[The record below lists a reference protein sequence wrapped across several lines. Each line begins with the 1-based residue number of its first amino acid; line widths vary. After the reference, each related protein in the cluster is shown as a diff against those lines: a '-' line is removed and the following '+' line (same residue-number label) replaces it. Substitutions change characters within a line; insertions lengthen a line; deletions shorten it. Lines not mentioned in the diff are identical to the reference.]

1 MEFRILGPLEVLEH
15 GVSIDVVAGKQ
26 RALLADLLLNANRA
40 VPVTHLVDDL
50 WGDRVPETAVKAVQV
65 NVSKLRKA
73 LPSGRLRTHGRGYV
87 LEVGDGEFD
96 LMEFTRLDEA
106 GRQALA
112 GGDVESAARLLAEAL
127 ALWRGPALAEI
138 DEPFAEIEAP
148 RLEELRLGCVE
159 QRVEADLRLGR
170 HAALIP
176 ELEVLAAAQPVRES
190 LRSQLM
196 LALYRSGRQ
205 AESLDVFQGF
215 RRMLDDELG
224 IEPTAAL
231 RDLERRILQQ
241 DRSLDWTAPAV
252 ESTRGPGTT
261 AHATGP
267 DTLSPLPVGRESELE
282 ALNRL
287 LADAVD
293 GERRVVFVSGEA
305 GGGKTTLVEAA
316 LAECERNGSILVG
329 RGQCIEGVGKGE
341 PYLPVLDAVGR
352 LGRGRSSETV
362 VAHLRRFAP
371 TWLAQLPSLID
382 EDERDWVDRRAA
394 GVTPERML
402 REMAET
408 LDALAE
414 EVPVILVL
422 EDLHWSDPSTLAL
435 VDAIARRP
443 DRSRLML
450 VGTYRSGEEGARVH
464 MLARTLRLRNLCSEI
479 VAGPLTKSAVSE
491 YLEQRLP
498 GHGLPADLVEDV
510 TRRTRGVPLFV
521 EKLVDS
527 WLDGGAIEREGDVWA
542 LVVPLEQLRHDVPE
556 TLRELI
562 VEQFRP
568 LEQSTREILA
578 AASVAGTEFTTALVA
593 AGAECGDD
601 EAEAV
606 LETLASAATFITRR
620 GDARLPDGTD
630 TTRYRFSHDLCQETL
645 YDTIP
650 RMERRIL
657 HARIGTR
664 LEQAFN
670 DGLSEVAADL
680 AWHFTRSGDAAQAVR
695 HLLAAAERAFGR
707 TAAEEAQAH
716 VDAAMALIPEI
727 PDASER
733 ARAEYTARLLESS
746 VRILTDGWA
755 SPEVEKS
762 LVRSVELARGHGGT
776 ADQARALVALGGIYE
791 ISGRYTAAGE
801 TVAEALALPRDEMA
815 DELLV
820 ASHEL
825 LACSLVHQG
834 RHAEALGE
842 TDRALELA
850 VADSTPEPV
859 AVFGES
865 PRVSSHV
872 WAALALWHLGRPD
885 AAVAR
890 AERAVAAAAIA
901 PRAFARSMAIVNM
914 AIVSQ
919 CVGDTVETRRWAEAA
934 IESSQRAGYPY
945 WQAVASVLRGW
956 ALAIDGEVAEG
967 IAQLEEG
974 LAAARAT
981 GARLDDAYF
990 LGLLADVQRATGDAA
1005 GGLATV
1011 ETALEDMRG
1020 ERTFFCEPEL
1030 HRLRGELLL
1039 LRGDAEAGF
1048 ESIERAATIA
1058 RAQGALAYELRAAVS
1073 VARHRRDRAS
1083 AENLA
1088 RILSGFSEGER
1099 APDMVAARAILSEL
1113 GMDAP
1118 APPRST
1124 PFVTAPVAPAE
1135 PRAPIRYAQSDGLS
1149 IAYQVTGGAAVDLLL
1164 VPGFVSH
1171 LEKDWEEPRHAHFL
1185 DRLGSFSRLVRF
1197 DKRGTGL
1204 SDRPEGLPDLETR
1217 MDDLRAVMDAA
1228 GSERSVVFGCSE
1240 GGPLAVLFA
1249 ATYPERVEALV
1260 LFGAFVKR
1268 SNPDD
1273 DYPWAPTATNRGQY
1287 IDDLL
1292 AEWGFETDMK
1302 VMCPSADDAMAR
1314 WWGERCR
1321 AAASPGAVRALLEMN
1336 SRVDVRATLD
1346 SVHVPTLVI
1355 HRGTDFDV
1363 NVEEGRYIADRI
1375 RGARFVELPGSD
1387 HFPAI
1392 DPDQILDV
1400 VEPFVRRIS
1409 GETWNPPAGEE
1420 RVLATM
1426 MFTDIVDSTSEA
1438 ARLGDAAWSRLLEQH
1453 HAIVR
1458 AELAR
1463 HAGEEIDTAGDG
1475 FFAVFDGPARAVR
1488 CGRAI
1493 AERLRSF
1500 GVDVRVGVH
1509 TGEVV
1514 RANGSV
1520 RGIGVHLAAR
1530 VAAAASAGEVL
1541 VSSTTCDLVAGS
1553 GLTFVDRGE
1562 HELRGFD
1569 DKRRLY
1575 AAA

>member
-1 MEFRILGPLEVLEH
+1 MKFRILGPLEVVDD
-15 GVSIDVVAGKQ
+15 GAPVDVVAGKQ

-40 VPVTHLVDDL
+40 VPVTKLVDDL
-50 WGDRVPETAVKAVQV
+50 WGDRVPETAVKAIQV
-65 NVSKLRKA
+65 NVSRLRKT
-73 LPSGRLRTHGRGYV
+73 LPTGRLRTHGPGYV
-87 LEVGDGEFD
+87 LEVGDDELDLAEFV
-96 LMEFTRLDEA
+96 RLGEA
-106 GRQALA
+106 GRQALV
-112 GGDVESAARLLAEAL
+112 GGDAESAARLLSEAL

-138 DEPFAEIEAP
+138 DAPFAEIEAP

-159 QRVEADLRLGR
+159 QRIEADLQLGR
-170 HAALIP
+170 HALLVP
-176 ELEVLAAAQPVRES
+176 ELEALVAAQPVRES

-205 AESLDVFQGF
+205 AESLDVHQRF
-215 RRMLDDELG
+215 RRMLDEELG
-224 IEPTAAL
+224 IEPGQAL

-241 DRSLDWTAPAV
+241 DPGLDWV
-252 ESTRGPGTT
+252 LS
-261 AHATGP
+261 TGP
-267 DTLSPLPVGRESELE
+267 RLEVVPAPPTPADAAEPGPVGREDELSILKRLVAE
-282 ALNRL
+282 AV
-287 LADAVD
+287 A

-316 LAECERNGSILVG
+316 LAECERGASILVG

-341 PYLPVLDAVGR
+341 PYLPLLDALGR
-352 LGRGRSSETV
+352 LGRGAAGESV

-382 EDERDWVDRRAA
+382 EDERDWVVRRAT
-394 GVTPERML
+394 GITPERML

-414 EVPVILVL
+414 DVPVVLVL

-443 DRSRLML
+443 DLSRLIL
-450 VGTYRSGEEGARVH
+450 IGTYRVGEEGARVRA
-464 MLARTLRLRNLCSEI
+464 LARTLRLRNLCSEI
-479 VAGPLTKSAVSE
+479 VAGPLSESAVRE
-491 YLEQRLP
+491 YLARRLP
-498 GHGLPADLVEDV
+498 GHDLPDDLVEDV

-527 WLDGGAIEREGDVWA
+527 WLDGGAVEREGNAWV
-542 LVVPLEQLRHDVPE
+542 VSVPLEQLRHDVPE

-578 AASVAGTEFTTALVA
+578 AASVAGSEFTTALVA
-593 AGAECGDD
+593 AGAGCSDD
-601 EAEAV
+601 DAETV
-606 LETLASAATFITRR
+606 LETLAATGTFITRR
-620 GDARLPDGTD
+620 GDARFPDGTD
-630 TTRYRFSHDLCQETL
+630 TTRYGFSHDLCQETL
-645 YDTIP
+645 YGTIP
-650 RMERRIL
+650 RSGRRRL
-657 HARIGTR
+657 HRQIGAR
-664 LEQAFN
+664 LEQAYGDN
-670 DGLSEVAADL
+670 GSEVAADL
-680 AWHFTRSGDAAQAVR
+680 AWHFSRSGDSVLAVH

-707 TAAEEAQAH
+707 TAAEEARAH
-716 VDAAMALIPEI
+716 VDAAIALLPEI
-727 PDASER
+727 PDTVAR
-733 ARAEYTARLLESS
+733 ARAEYAARLLEGS

-755 SPEVEKS
+755 SSVVEES
-762 LVRSVELARGHGGT
+762 LVRSVELARGHGEAG
-776 ADQARALVALGGIYE
+776 DQARALVALGGLYE
-791 ISGRYTAAGE
+791 ISGRYSASGE
-801 TVAEALALPRDEMA
+801 TVAEALALPAEEIG

-820 ASHEL
+820 ISHEL

-842 TDRALELA
+842 AERALELA
-850 VADSTPEPV
+850 GADHVPEPV

-890 AERAVAAAAIA
+890 AERAVATAAIA
-901 PRAFARSMAIVNM
+901 PRAYARSMAIVNM

-919 CVGDTVETRRWAEAA
+919 CVGDAAETRRWAEAA
-934 IESSQRAGYPY
+934 IDSSQRAGYPY

-956 ALAIDGEVAEG
+956 ALAVDGEPA
-967 IAQLEEG
+967 EG
-974 LAAARAT
+974 LAQLQTGLGAARAT

-990 LGLLADVQRATGDAA
+990 LGLLADVQRATGDVDA
-1005 GGLATV
+1005 GLLTV
-1011 ETALEDMRG
+1011 EEALEEMRG
-1020 ERTFFCEPEL
+1020 ERSFFCEPEL

-1039 LRGDAEAGF
+1039 LRGDAEAGC
-1048 ESIERAATIA
+1048 ESIDRAISIA
-1058 RAQGALAYELRAAVS
+1058 REQGALAYELRAAVS
-1073 VARHRRDRAS
+1073 LARHRRDRVS
-1083 AENLA
+1083 GESLA
-1088 RILSGFSEGER
+1088 RALSLFSEGDR
-1099 APDMVAARAILSEL
+1099 APDVVGARAILSEL
-1113 GMDAP
+1113 GVDAL
-1118 APPRST
+1118 T
-1124 PFVTAPVAPAE
+1124 PLQATLSVPLPVAPPE
-1135 PRAPIRYAQSDGLS
+1135 PRAPVRYAESDGLS
-1149 IAYQVTGGAAVDLLL
+1149 IAFQVTGGASVDLLL

-1185 DRLGSFSRLVRF
+1185 DRLGSFSRLLRF

-1204 SDRPEGLPDLETR
+1204 SDRPDGVPDLETR

-1228 GSERSVVFGCSE
+1228 GSERAVVFGCSE
-1240 GGPLAVLFA
+1240 GGPLSVLFA
-1249 ATYPERVEALV
+1249 ATYPERVKALV

-1268 SNPDD
+1268 SDPDD
-1273 DYPWAPTATNRGQY
+1273 DYPWAPTAADRAQY
-1287 IDDLL
+1287 IEELL
-1292 AEWGFETDMK
+1292 ADWGFESDMK
-1302 VMCPSADDAMAR
+1302 IMCPSADDAMAL

-1321 AAASPGAVRALLEMN
+1321 AAASPGAVRALIQMN
-1336 SRVDVRATLD
+1336 SRVDVRSALK
-1346 SVHVPTLVI
+1346 SVHVPTLVV

-1363 NVEEGRYIADRI
+1363 NVAEGRYIADRI
-1375 RGARFVELPGSD
+1375 AGARFVELPGSD

-1400 VEPFVRRIS
+1400 VEPFVRQIS
-1409 GETWNPPAGEE
+1409 GETWSPTTDDD

-1426 MFTDIVDSTSEA
+1426 MFTDIVGSTVA
-1438 ARLGDAAWSRLLEQH
+1438 ATRLGDAAWARLLVHH

-1458 AELAR
+1458 AELVR

-1493 AERLRSF
+1493 TDRLRSA

-1514 RANGSV
+1514 RANGAV

-1541 VSSTTCDLVAGS
+1541 VSSTTRDLVAGS

-1562 HELRGFD
+1562 HELPGFD
-1569 DKRRLY
+1569 GKRRLY